1 MAIIFI
7 SNTTYP
13 KSIHY
18 IKKKSIPGN
27 AKKAIKTLI
36 KIDKELEINEN
47 NRFIYLLVIDL
58 ALKCLQIV
66 SIE

>member
-1 MAIIFI
+1 M
-7 SNTTYP
+7 P
-13 KSIHY
+13 
-18 IKKKSIPGN
+18 
-27 AKKAIKTLI
+27 KKAIKTLI

-47 NRFIYLLVIDL
+47 NRCIYLLVIDL

>member
-18 IKKKSIPGN
+18 IKKSVYPVMP
-27 AKKAIKTLI
+27 KKPIKTLI

-47 NRFIYLLVIDL
+47 NRCIYLLVIDL